1 MKKLLLVAA
10 TAVSL
15 LVAACGGSAPEAAD
29 TETDSLA
36 SAEALKPLL
45 TVSPSSISL
54 SLDVGG
60 TAAAELDATYAGR
73 PTRRAHISVAPGE
86 AAFSDNFAVT
96 PLGQGRYKV
105 EVTTAAGLAAG
116 QYSGTLTLRMCTESP
131 CVNVI
136 PRTHA
141 LVSYQVTVTAP
152 VPPPVPEWQT
162 FQGNAAHTGYVPVTL
177 DPARFAQAWEWRRT
191 TTGVLGFINA
201 VVTEKGTVFVT
212 DDEYFGAVTSLYA
225 LNEQDGSL
233 RWRHDFSNAP
243 ALNPPAVANGVVY
256 AATTGHQDTYLWA
269 FRSSDGSPVFQSP
282 FAGQWPHV
290 LAPTVHSGR
299 VFTNGGYYGGGVY
312 AYDAASGAAAWSQF
326 AGDDD
331 MTTPAVDGAYAYHYS
346 GLGLQVYAADTG
358 LPVATIADPYG
369 PGQGYSHHGAP
380 MLGSSD
386 HVISFSGGAF
396 SGRASS
402 STEQYDSRP
411 LVNFSVQNL
420 ATRWRSAHS
429 YLTQPAVAKGVVY
442 AGRNN
447 PKSFDALSE
456 TTGELLWSWAGTA
469 SDAEFH
475 RNVVVTDNLVF
486 VSTDRAI
493 HAIDLATRQPVWTYP
508 VPGMLAISSQGTLY
522 IVEGARQP
530 TGRLIAI
537 RLF

>member
-1 MKKLLLVAA
+1 MMKKFFLVA
-10 TAVSL
+10 TVSL
-15 LVAACGGSAPEAAD
+15 LVAACGGTAPEATD
-29 TETDSLA
+29 IKTDSPA
-36 SAEALKPLL
+36 FAEALKPLL
-45 TVSPSSISL
+45 TVSPSSINL

-60 TAAAELDATYAGR
+60 TATAELDATYVGR
-73 PTRRAHISVAPGE
+73 VTRQAHISVAEGE
-86 AAFSDNFAVT
+86 AAFSDKFAVT
-96 PLGQGRYKV
+96 PLGQGRYTV
-105 EVTTAAGLAAG
+105 EVNTAPGLAAG

-136 PRTHA
+136 PRTNA

-152 VPPPVPEWQT
+152 LPEWQT

-177 DPARFAQAWEWRRT
+177 DPARFTQAWEWRRT
-191 TTGVLGFINA
+191 TTGVLGFINE

-256 AATTGHQDTYLWA
+256 AATTGHQNTYLWA
-269 FRSSDGSPVFQSP
+269 FRSSDGTPVFQSP

-290 LAPTVHSGR
+290 LAPTVHNGR

-312 AYDAASGAAAWSQF
+312 AFDAASGAATWSQF

-369 PGQGYSHHGAP
+369 PVQGYSHHGAP
-380 MLGSSD
+380 MLGSPD

-402 STEQYDSRP
+402 STEQFGSRP
-411 LVNFSVQNL
+411 LVNFSVQNQ
-420 ATRWRSAHS
+420 ATRWRSAAS

-447 PKSFDALSE
+447 PKSFDALNE
-456 TTGELLWSWAGTA
+456 ATGELLWSWAGTA

-475 RNVVVTDNLVF
+475 RNVVVTDNLAF

-493 HAIDLATRQPVWTYP
+493 HAIDLATRQPVWSYP
-508 VPGMLAISSQGTLY
+508 APGMLAISSQGMLY